1 MASSIY
7 TQEEETEPIEKKHKF
22 VLKTQLGFLGN
33 YKIPEADENKKYANV
48 NNALDL
54 SSGSRSFSSV
64 NTKNATGFVPN
75 LGIEYRFLDRLRIM
89 FDRRTFSSSPKEFYQ
104 KSIQESYYISN
115 GVYLQTK
122 GRYEWNETVQKYG
135 IAYYQ
140 PILSF
145 FSIGGLA
152 RRYDI
157 SQEYSIFRTTN
168 ENQRFYNTFYQQEKE
183 YARSTINGIV
193 PGIGLE
199 FYFLKMFEIRYTHEF
214 VNLNGVKSSK
224 LFTSAG
230 GVIFGINYEDSKFKY
245 TGQIQNLDFGFKIPK
260 TDWLTM
266 RVGITEE
273 TLKRNF
279 QSNYNGYI
287 IFAGRGILSTSSPL
301 GQYISSQ
308 FYSAFTDSEVRFR
321 NVYFQFEMSHSL

>member
-145 FSIGGLA
+145 FPLVVLLEDTIFHRNIVFFAQQMKIKDFIIHSINRKKNTLVQLSMGLF
-152 RRYDI
+152 RGLDLNF
-157 SQEYSIFRTTN
+157 IF
-168 ENQRFYNTFYQQEKE
+168 
-183 YARSTINGIV
+183 
-193 PGIGLE
+193 
-199 FYFLKMFEIRYTHEF
+199 
-214 VNLNGVKSSK
+214 
-224 LFTSAG
+224 
-230 GVIFGINYEDSKFKY
+230 
-245 TGQIQNLDFGFKIPK
+245 
-260 TDWLTM
+260 
-266 RVGITEE
+266 
-273 TLKRNF
+273 
-279 QSNYNGYI
+279 
-287 IFAGRGILSTSSPL
+287 
-301 GQYISSQ
+301 
-308 FYSAFTDSEVRFR
+308 
-321 NVYFQFEMSHSL
+321 